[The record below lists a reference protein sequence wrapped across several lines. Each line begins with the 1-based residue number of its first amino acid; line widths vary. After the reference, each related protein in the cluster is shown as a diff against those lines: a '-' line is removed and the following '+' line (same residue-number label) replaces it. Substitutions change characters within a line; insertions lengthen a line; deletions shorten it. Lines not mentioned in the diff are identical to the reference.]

1 MEQSQN
7 NKLAALI
14 VEVFELTG
22 QKLTLDDPVLV
33 AALLQS
39 ELVRKAG
46 DDAASMLRD
55 ATTEVVAE
63 LIEAVKVEREHA
75 ANLNRAAADALQR
88 IAEGAKAISNAEQA
102 SLATRFEQTAAD
114 TLDRVRKEAA
124 KQAPGGMRWRY
135 TSFGLA
141 GLALGIATTVIAG
154 QLIVPRVTSEQV
166 RLLHNGMLLDAAWA
180 KLPKVA
186 RDVIES
192 TKLPEAKPARVR
204 GELVK

>member
-1 MEQSQN
+1 MEPTQE

-55 ATTEVVAE
+55 AAMEVVAE
-63 LIEAVKVEREHA
+63 LIKAVKVEREHA
-75 ANLNRAAADALQR
+75 ASLNRAAADALQK
-88 IAEGAKAISNAEQA
+88 IAEGAKAIGNAEQVTLA
-102 SLATRFEQTAAD
+102 SRFEQTAVD
-114 TLDRVRKEAA
+114 TLNRVRKEAA
-124 KQAPGGMRWRY
+124 NQAPGGMRWRY
-135 TSFGLA
+135 ISFALA
-141 GLALGIATTVIAG
+141 GLAIGIAGTVIAG
-154 QLIVPRVTSEQV
+154 QLIVPRVTNEQV

-180 KLPKVA
+180 RLPKAA

-192 TKLPEAKPARVR
+192 TKMPEAKPARVG
-204 GELVK
+204 GELIK

>member
-1 MEQSQN
+1 MQE

-55 ATTEVVAE
+55 AAMEVVAE
-63 LIEAVKVEREHA
+63 LIKAVKVEREHA
-75 ANLNRAAADALQR
+75 ANLSRAAADALQR
-88 IAEGAKAISNAEQA
+88 IAEGTKAISSAEQA
-102 SLATRFEQTAAD
+102 SLATRFEQTAID
-114 TLDRVRKEAA
+114 TLDRVRKEPA

-135 TSFGLA
+135 ATLGLA
-141 GLALGIATTVIAG
+141 GLALGIAGTVIAG

-166 RLLHNGMLLDAAWA
+166 RLLHNGMLLDAAWT
-180 KLPKVA
+180 KLPKTA

-192 TKLPEAKPARVR
+192 TKLPEAKPARVG

>member
-1 MEQSQN
+1 MEPTQE

-39 ELVRKAG
+39 ELIKRAG
-46 DDAASMLRD
+46 GDAALMLRE
-55 ATTEVVAE
+55 AAMEVVAE
-63 LIEAVKVEREHA
+63 LIKAVKVEREHA
-75 ANLNRAAADALQR
+75 ANLNRTAADALQK
-88 IAEGAKAISNAEQA
+88 IAEGAKAIGSAEQA
-102 SLATRFEQTAAD
+102 TMATRFEQTAVD

-141 GLALGIATTVIAG
+141 GLALGIAGTIIAG
-154 QLIVPRVTSEQV
+154 QLVVPRVTSEQV

-180 KLPKVA
+180 RLPKAA

-192 TKLPEAKPARVR
+192 TKLPEAKPARVG

>member
-1 MEQSQN
+1 MEPTQGS
-7 NKLAALI
+7 KLATLI

-39 ELVRKAG
+39 ELVKKAG
-46 DDAASMLRD
+46 GDAALMLRE
-55 ATTEVVAE
+55 AAMEVGAE
-63 LIEAVKVEREHA
+63 LIKAVKVEREHA
-75 ANLNRAAADALQR
+75 ANLNLAAADALQR
-88 IAEGAKAISNAEQA
+88 IAEGTKAISSAEQA
-102 SLATRFEQTAAD
+102 SLATRFEQTAID
-114 TLDRVRKEAA
+114 TLDRIRKEAA
-124 KQAPGGMRWRY
+124 RQAPGGMRWRY
-135 TSFGLA
+135 ATLGLT
-141 GLALGIATTVIAG
+141 GLALGIAGTVIAG

-180 KLPKVA
+180 KLPKAA

-192 TKLPEAKPARVR
+192 TKLPEAKPARIG